1 LDLWL
6 VTFSSSPK
14 SLFFFILFLWLTVSA
29 SLAPSETFSLLSS
42 FDVCLCFDFFY
53 PFSKG
58 LSQPKSK
65 FMQEVKSAVKRS
77 QAIFHAKLVKLRKHN
92 NSCRK
97 ETCLGFE
104 VKTNKMPDKRSEKRQ
119 KENDELSFG

>member
-1 LDLWL
+1 
-6 VTFSSSPK
+6 
-14 SLFFFILFLWLTVSA
+14 VSA

-42 FDVCLCFDFFY
+42 FVVCLCFDFFC
-53 PFSKG
+53 PFSRG

-104 VKTNKMPDKRSEKRQ
+104 VKTNKTPDKISEKQQ
-119 KENDELSFG
+119 KKRRMMS